1 MSYLNKF
8 IVLLILLVP
17 VSIGALNPTAEI
29 LAVLAFVL
37 SLLALPFVLREWKT
51 VSKTAKTLILVLTA
65 YFAVGLFGLVLNG
78 FGDPVTH
85 HALGSTSHFIIIVPI
100 LIVMLVQGVE
110 ERWFWLSVVLGAVI
124 NGGYSLFFEPRGSIN
139 SVLYGGISIFLG
151 FASLMAWRHF
161 SHSWLMRGLVLLGY
175 MLGIL
180 ASFYSQTRGSWVAIP
195 GLLIV
200 VGMYLFL
207 VLPNAK
213 RRIQAFIGVLVLLGG
228 VATFSY
234 DHISGRVVQAVSE
247 AANYRDTGAYRSSV
261 GYRLEVYK
269 GAVEVIKRNPIF
281 GVGLGQ
287 EMSAVN
293 QVSKDGLI
301 DDVSYLVNV
310 HNQILQEGV
319 AKGAIGILSYF
330 GLMGYLL
337 YIFIRGMLSSPK
349 YREVH
354 AVGLLILAG
363 YGVFGLTNITFTHGV
378 FNTFFVSMLALIFSV
393 KGFLED
399 YDRSI
404 SSSSK

>member
-1 MSYLNKF
+1 M
-8 IVLLILLVP
+8 
-17 VSIGALNPTAEI
+17 
-29 LAVLAFVL
+29 
-37 SLLALPFVLREWKT
+37 
-51 VSKTAKTLILVLTA
+51 
-65 YFAVGLFGLVLNG
+65 
-78 FGDPVTH
+78 
-85 HALGSTSHFIIIVPI
+85 
-100 LIVMLVQGVE
+100 
-110 ERWFWLSVVLGAVI
+110 
-124 NGGYSLFFEPRGSIN
+124 
-139 SVLYGGISIFLG
+139 
-151 FASLMAWRHF
+151 
-161 SHSWLMRGLVLLGY
+161 
-175 MLGIL
+175 
-180 ASFYSQTRGSWVAIP
+180 
-195 GLLIV
+195 
-200 VGMYLFL
+200 
-207 VLPNAK
+207 
-213 RRIQAFIGVLVLLGG
+213 
-228 VATFSY
+228 
-234 DHISGRVVQAVSE
+234 VQAVSE

-378 FNTFFVSMLALIFSV
+378 FNTFFVSMLAIIFSV